1 MEAIIAQLEEQLRGL
16 TIGVKTKDLSLAASI
31 KEWSRQ
37 DNARPVTE
45 FISQV
50 EQCARLSN
58 WSREDLTDIVR
69 AKLIGEARVFINGRD
84 HLAGEN
90 VSYEELKAA
99 LVDRF
104 SEKLPARYHYNQ
116 LHEAA
121 QGREETPIQFL
132 DRCRAL
138 SQKTV
143 RKSADPTEQR
153 ILREDAETRLLTIFV
168 YGLRGETGHE
178 LRIRNPDSIE
188 QALAMA
194 TVIYNANKMENR
206 HKEHA
211 AFAVQRDERYSEEA
225 RKNGPPRRRD
235 RQPWKTP
242 VQRFQERAGRDRE
255 RVRAPLICYGCGQ
268 PGHIARYC
276 KAERNPAAKRE
287 KNSTN

>member
-1 MEAIIAQLEEQLRGL
+1 
-16 TIGVKTKDLSLAASI
+16 
-31 KEWSRQ
+31 
-37 DNARPVTE
+37 
-45 FISQV
+45 
-50 EQCARLSN
+50 
-58 WSREDLTDIVR
+58 IVR

-90 VSYEELKAA
+90 VRYEELKAA

-132 DRCRAL
+132 DRCREL

-153 ILREDAETRLLTIFV
+153 ILREEAETRLLTSFV
-168 YGLRGETGHE
+168 YGLRGETGRE

-194 TVIYNANKMENR
+194 TVIYNANK
-206 HKEHA
+206 
-211 AFAVQRDERYSEEA
+211 
-225 RKNGPPRRRD
+225 
-235 RQPWKTP
+235 TP
-242 VQRFQERAGRDRE
+242 VQRFQERAGKDRE

-276 KAERNPAAKRE
+276 KAELNPAARRE
-287 KNSTN
+287 KNSPN